1 MRFAG
6 HRDERTY
13 PAAYQS
19 SISIVDGQATFFEL
33 DRQNAQI
40 HELFRGYSLRRDYDY
55 RPTLPEALRWELQES
70 APNSQKE
77 VLGADDSTIEAR
89 QKLYDQRRH
98 SRERALRERHAFVH
112 ADSSIEECLPYESDF
127 MHTRKLMPER
137 DRLAENLF
145 KTGSLRTGIGPMIMD
160 DLIRLIQTPKSETYS
175 PALNGS
181 VDKCDTCQ
189 CHRPR

>member
-1 MRFAG
+1 MRFGG
-6 HRDERTY
+6 HRDEHTY

-33 DRQNAQI
+33 DRQNAEI

-55 RPTLPEALRWELQES
+55 RPTISEALRWELQEPV
-70 APNSQKE
+70 PNSQKE
-77 VLGADDSTIEAR
+77 ALVADNNTIEAR

-98 SRERALRERHAFVH
+98 TRERALRERHAFLP
-112 ADSSIEECLPYESDF
+112 ADSSIGECPPYESDF

-137 DRLAENLF
+137 DRLAEDLF
-145 KTGSLRTGIGPMIMD
+145 KTGSLRTGVGLLIMD
-160 DLIRLIQTPKSETYS
+160 DLIRLMQTPKSETYC

-181 VDKCDTCQ
+181 FDKCDTCQ
-189 CHRPR
+189 CHRRR